1 MRFHFSMGESIFPTF
16 TCGGN
21 GGEWIKGPKK
31 VGFNSTHSICKDLGG
46 KKSVKGKKKRKK
58 KGRATIFQHRHKCV
72 CLIRSCKK
80 LNAGV
85 FNCLWH
91 HQGLLPRAV
100 RFSTHCLKSGARKR
114 GERRE
119 GWTSGILGGL
129 ATHYRGVTVHDVTAI
144 YSNISNNMNLVKK
157 FQYFLSVVSE
167 SATIILYGFITH
179 RVKYFKL

>member
-1 MRFHFSMGESIFPTF
+1 MNKRPQKSRIQLNSFNLQRF
-16 TCGGN
+16 
-21 GGEWIKGPKK
+21 
-31 VGFNSTHSICKDLGG
+31 GG
-46 KKSVKGKKKRKK
+46 KKISKRKK
-58 KGRATIFQHRHKCV
+58 KKKEKGRATIFQHRHKCV

-85 FNCLWH
+85 FICLWH

-119 GWTSGILGGL
+119 GRTSGILGGL